1 MEKIRISLALGENRK
16 SAGTADGHYFWQDLI
31 CARWIFEKSP
41 KNHLDVGS
49 RIDGFIAHL
58 LTFMDVTLFDIRN
71 IQNVIPGLK
80 FAMADVQTSIHEYI
94 EAFDSVSSLHAIEH
108 FGLGRYGDSLS
119 TEGHINGLINI
130 SMCVKKG
137 GYLYLSFPVGKNEIH
152 FNAQRVLKPDWPL
165 RILTG
170 FSVEEVVL
178 IPWRGEPV
186 KIKDFSEVDENKLGQ
201 AILYRFKRL
210 A

>member
-1 MEKIRISLALGENRK
+1 
-16 SAGTADGHYFWQDLI
+16 
-31 CARWIFEKSP
+31 
-41 KNHLDVGS
+41 
-49 RIDGFIAHL
+49 
-58 LTFMDVTLFDIRN
+58 MDVTLFDIRN
-71 IQNVIPGLK
+71 IQNAVPGLK
-80 FAMADVQTSIHEYI
+80 FAMADVQTSTQEYI

-108 FGLGRYGDSLS
+108 FGLGRYGDPLS

-137 GYLYLSFPVGKNEIH
+137 GYLYLSFPVGKDEIH

-165 RILTG
+165 GILTG
-170 FSVEEVVL
+170 FLVEEVVL

-201 AILYRFKRL
+201 AILYRFKRFT
-210 A
+210 